1 MIVTRA
7 HQEQTHCKCYNIL
20 HIENF
25 NDNYILTFLI
35 SSLTTFIIEFI
46 FCSFLLPLQAYIYN
60 SLKRKN
66 IRKDLWK
73 AIFAHNSFYFYMTS
87 PTPIGYNQNGTTGF
101 QKSLI

>member
-1 MIVTRA
+1 MHLVAELR
-7 HQEQTHCKCYNIL
+7 E
-20 HIENF
+20 
-25 NDNYILTFLI
+25 NYILTFLI

-46 FCSFLLPLQAYIYN
+46 FCSFLSPLQAYIYN

-66 IRKDLWK
+66 IRKELWK
-73 AIFAHNSFYFYMTS
+73 AIFAHNSFYFYMTP